1 MKQLSFLPK
10 PRLEHGG
17 SIRKG
22 RRKEARPFDPKRP
35 VHLVL
40 RSERARGQ
48 WSMATPK
55 NRRLVRAALKRAEK
69 RAQIQIYQS
78 VNVGNHL
85 HLVLKAPT
93 RKALQTF
100 LRLAAGLIAFQ
111 ITRAKKG
118 NPQKFWSQTAYTRL
132 LTWGREFK
140 NVLSYLNLNLLEGLG
155 VAKRRDGSY
164 EIPEWIQNAGL
175 RVDVGRFA

>member
-1 MKQLSFLPK
+1 
-10 PRLEHGG
+10 
-17 SIRKG
+17 
-22 RRKEARPFDPKRP
+22 
-35 VHLVL
+35 
-40 RSERARGQ
+40 
-48 WSMATPK
+48 MATPK
-55 NRRLVRAALKRAEK
+55 NRKLVRQVLERSE
-69 RAQIQIYQS
+69 RRSQTRIYQS

-100 LRLAAGLIAFQ
+100 LRLAAGQIAFQ

-140 NVLSYLNLNLLEGLG
+140 SVLSYLNLNLLEGLG
-155 VAKRRDGSY
+155 VAKRSNQGF
-164 EIPEWIQNAGL
+164 EIPEWLQNAGL
-175 RVDVGRFA
+175 RIDVGRIH